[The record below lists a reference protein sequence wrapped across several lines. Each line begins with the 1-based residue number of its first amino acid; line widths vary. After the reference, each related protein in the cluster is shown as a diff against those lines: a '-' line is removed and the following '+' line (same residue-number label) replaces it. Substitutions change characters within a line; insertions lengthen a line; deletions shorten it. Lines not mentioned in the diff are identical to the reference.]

1 MAKISAD
8 FAGDVPMI
16 VYDQSHAGPMEHGQD
31 FFGKAAHFISGCALG
46 AELNQIRAAIAQL
59 PGDGGGLARSEPGG
73 VNERVK
79 AALRQRLHNS
89 DWD

>member
-16 VYDQSHAGPMEHGQD
+16 VYDQADAGLMEHGQD
-31 FFGKAAHFISGCALG
+31 FFGQAAHFIGGCAFG

-59 PGDGGGLARSEPGG
+59 PGDRGGLARPRS
-73 VNERVK
+73 
-79 AALRQRLHNS
+79 
-89 DWD
+89 